1 MLDHAEKT
9 RKTAIKAKAKLLNG
23 DIEQAAR
30 EFPRADLSA
39 GDIPHSSSSEGIT
52 GVSIV

>member
-23 DIEQAAR
+23 DIE
-30 EFPRADLSA
+30 
-39 GDIPHSSSSEGIT
+39 
-52 GVSIV
+52 